1 MIPDSDKVAALIR
14 ETAEIEILP
23 RFRSLAEGEVT
34 EKGPGNL
41 VTVADLAAE
50 ARLSR
55 GLAGILPGS
64 VVVGEEAVEKEPQR
78 MARLEGAPP
87 VWIVDPI
94 DGTGNFVDGSPEF
107 AVMVAYLVGGD
118 CVAGW
123 IHDPVRD
130 VTAAAMRGD
139 GAWMGSRRLSVAAA
153 PPALADMSGALYYR
167 SRAPAFRDHLR
178 AARARLGAV
187 QNHRCAG
194 QEYLRLV
201 EARAHFAVF
210 SRLNPWD
217 HVAGVLIHGEA
228 GGAGAR
234 LDGTLYRPDWARDAT
249 WTPRRGLM
257 MAPDRATWRQLHRL
271 FFATAPG
278 WTGAVFD
285 ADADGQSGRL
295 R

>member
-14 ETAEIEILP
+14 ETAETDILP
-23 RFRSLAEGEVT
+23 RFRALADEEVR

-41 VTVADLAAE
+41 VTAADLAAE

-55 GLAGILPGS
+55 GLVGIVPGS
-64 VVVGEEAVEKEPQR
+64 VVVGEEAVETEPER
-78 MARLEGAPP
+78 MARLDGAPP
-87 VWIVDPI
+87 VWIVDPV

-139 GAWMGSRRLSVAAA
+139 GAWMADRRLAVAA
-153 PPALADMSGALYYR
+153 PADLEELSGALYYR
-167 SRAPAFRDHLR
+167 SRVPEFRDHLR
-178 AARARLGAV
+178 AARARLGAIR
-187 QNHRCAG
+187 NHRCAG

-201 EARAHFAVF
+201 EERIHFAVF

-217 HVAGVLIHGEA
+217 HVAGALIHGEA
-228 GGAGAR
+228 GGVNAR
-234 LDGTLYRPDWARDAT
+234 LDGSPYRPDWARDAT

-257 MAPDRATWRQLHRL
+257 MAPDRATWRRLHRL
-271 FFATAPG
+271 FFSTAPG
-278 WTGAVFD
+278 WTGAIFED
-285 ADADGQSGRL
+285 EAAAD
-295 R
+295 